1 MTTVAANSSGGQTM
15 IDKTIAAKDALSQ
28 VHDGQTLMVGGFGG
42 PGTPFILID
51 LLVKQGAKRLTLIKN
66 DANEPGMGV
75 SRLLEA
81 GQVQTL
87 IASHIGLNP
96 TAVAMMNR
104 RELDVLLYPQGI
116 LAEKIRAGGAGL
128 LGFLTDIGVDTIL
141 RDSREVL
148 HLDGREAILERALR
162 ADVTLIHAAIAD
174 RAGNLIFAKSARNF
188 CPLMATAATRVI
200 VEVEKVVATGTLDP
214 DQIHLPGAFVDAI
227 LVLDEL
233 TPDYGI
239 LPQHAL

>member
-1 MTTVAANSSGGQTM
+1 M
-15 IDKTIAAKDALSQ
+15 IDKTITIDNALSQ
-28 VHDGQTLMVGGFGG
+28 VYDGQTIMVGGFGG
-42 PGTPFILID
+42 PGTPFTLIE
-51 LLVKQGAKRLTLIKN
+51 LLHQKGVKNLTLIKN
-66 DANEPGMGV
+66 DANEPGMGI

-96 TAVAMMNR
+96 AVVAMMNR
-104 RELDVLLYPQGI
+104 RELEVLLYPQGI

-141 RDSREVL
+141 RDSREVM

-174 RAGNLIFAKSARNF
+174 RVGNLIFAKSARNF
-188 CPLMATAATRVI
+188 CPLMATAADRVI
-200 VEVEKVVATGTLDP
+200 VEVEKVVDTGSLDP
-214 DQIHLPGAFVDAI
+214 DQIHLPGAFVDSI
-227 LVLDEL
+227 LALDEL